1 MARYG
6 LCRPKSPAVTKSPDA
21 PSPSTCAPR
30 RNNSATLSPRALGSF
45 SQPSQGTRAA
55 ANAAVEAQVTAVVA
69 ATHLLRA
76 GGDKETAVASRDA
89 ALAAIRSTMAALHPQ
104 PAAAA
109 AAEVLR

>member
-1 MARYG
+1 
-6 LCRPKSPAVTKSPDA
+6 
-21 PSPSTCAPR
+21 
-30 RNNSATLSPRALGSF
+30 
-45 SQPSQGTRAA
+45 
-55 ANAAVEAQVTAVVA
+55 VTAVVA

>member
-1 MARYG
+1 MHIYE
-6 LCRPKSPAVTKSPDA
+6 PHIITP
-21 PSPSTCAPR
+21 CAPYPI
-30 RNNSATLSPRALGSF
+30 LSLQLGDSLTASSRSF

-89 ALAAIRSTMAALHPQ
+89 ALAAIRSTMAALHP
-104 PAAAA
+104 
-109 AAEVLR
+109 EVCSSHV